1 MVSYSALVL
10 SAPSDAVD
18 VDDDEVFST
27 RMSCAKPPLISEST
41 KKVLSQKWNS
51 LLDLLQILALTPT
64 KSSFGFVKNSIWE
77 KESASA
83 FRFH

>member
-27 RMSCAKPPLISEST
+27 RMSSEST

-83 FRFH
+83 SRFH

>member
-10 SAPSDAVD
+10 SAPCDADVD
-18 VDDDEVFST
+18 VEDDEVFST

-51 LLDLLQILALTPT
+51 LLDLLQILAFTPT

-77 KESASA
+77 K
-83 FRFH
+83 